1 MIFTDYSKVQNLI
14 LAYPERFSNEYESLT
29 LFYDALIDIIPN
41 DIQLWIISNNNV
53 TCQKLANRYRY
64 KTVNTIGIKNWDEIW
79 LRDCIGINTTTD
91 ELIKPYYHPQYCTQS
106 RDSSYFEHLNKQ
118 SRIIVK
124 ECLKKKMVFM
134 PLYLDGG
141 NFINNT
147 STVFLTNKILEDNR
161 ELSKSEVVHILQDFT
176 GLRPE
181 IIERSKSDNVG
192 HTDGIINFLS
202 ENMVLLS
209 NYPSLP
215 FLKPDI
221 DLLYDVRKKLEE
233 EKLDVVDFYDRPV
246 DEIVPCEC
254 YRKTKKACIYSAR
267 GNYINFLRLNNTIIL
282 PEYTLPTPKE
292 SRYYNLRNAEILHE
306 LGFDVKTINCDQLS
320 KMGGSLHCLSY
331 TF

>member
-53 TCQKLANRYRY
+53 TCQKLTNRYRY

-141 NFINNT
+141 NFISNT

-221 DLLYDVRKKLEE
+221 DLLYEVRKKLEE

-254 YRKTKKACIYSAR
+254 
-267 GNYINFLRLNNTIIL
+267 
-282 PEYTLPTPKE
+282 
-292 SRYYNLRNAEILHE
+292 
-306 LGFDVKTINCDQLS
+306 
-320 KMGGSLHCLSY
+320 
-331 TF
+331 